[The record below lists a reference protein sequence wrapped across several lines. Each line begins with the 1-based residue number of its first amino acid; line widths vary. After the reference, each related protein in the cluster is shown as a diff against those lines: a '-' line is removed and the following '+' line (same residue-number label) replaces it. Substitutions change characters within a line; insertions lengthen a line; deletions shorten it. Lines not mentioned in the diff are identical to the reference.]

1 MCPFIGTINVVYG
14 GLCVDVGSSSP
25 CMNEYRCLPLLF
37 CLLCFSLRSPISR
50 RFGYVSNIVFKSLHY
65 SRLSL
70 L

>member
-1 MCPFIGTINVVYG
+1 M
-14 GLCVDVGSSSP
+14 LCMVACAGVDVGSSNP
-25 CMNEYRCLPLLF
+25 CMNEYSCLPLLF